1 MTRIFRASVLAF
13 VFFTGLAGLFASGA
27 ASADE
32 DSIDA
37 QDRVKIQ
44 AVISSQLRA
53 FQRDD
58 DVIAFSYTTPTVRRK
73 FGSPQAFM
81 AMVRRGYETLYHHR
95 STQFLEAVVLEGSVV
110 QPVRIVTVDGE
121 VIVAL
126 FTMEQQADEDWRV
139 SGCEIAESTVQ
150 AA

>member
-1 MTRIFRASVLAF
+1 MTQFFRLLAL
-13 VFFTGLAGLFASGA
+13 LAGLTAVFSAGMARAS
-27 ASADE
+27 DE
-32 DSIDA
+32 SVDV
-37 QDRVKIQ
+37 QNRTKIQ
-44 AVISSQLRA
+44 AVISNQLRA
-53 FQRDD
+53 LQRDD
-58 DVIAFSYTTPTVRRK
+58 DVVAFSYATPTVRRQ

-95 STQFLEAVVLEGSVV
+95 STQFLEAAILEGNVI